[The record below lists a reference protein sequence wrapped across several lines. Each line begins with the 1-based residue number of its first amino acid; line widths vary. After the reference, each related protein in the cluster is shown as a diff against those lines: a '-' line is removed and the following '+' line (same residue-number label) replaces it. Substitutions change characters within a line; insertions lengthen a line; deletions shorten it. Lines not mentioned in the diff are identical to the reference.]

1 MKNQLLVLAAIAIA
15 GPAVADV
22 TADLSPKILQ
32 LGGLPSTF
40 AGTVVDR
47 DRSVASI
54 TWSDD
59 FSFEMAA
66 SGTFKGALTPNFVSP
81 DNTFRFA
88 MGDYVSGTF
97 GSIDPR
103 TPLTLTL
110 GATTFMD
117 TDPDPLKFA
126 FSGLGKG
133 IYTLHV
139 DGVTG
144 GLGGSSYTG
153 SAHAIYAP
161 VPEPSTY
168 ALLALGLGAVG
179 LMRRSRMRR
188 DEA

>member
-1 MKNQLLVLAAIAIA
+1 MKNPFLVLATIAFA
-15 GPAVADV
+15 GPAIANV
-22 TADLSPKILQ
+22 TADLSPKTLQ

-47 DRSVASI
+47 DRTVAAVS
-54 TWSDD
+54 WSDD

-66 SGTFKGALTPNFVSP
+66 SGTFKGVLSPNFVSP

-88 MGDYVSGTF
+88 MGDYVSGSF

-110 GATTFMD
+110 GASTFMD
-117 TDPDPLKFA
+117 SDPDPLKFA

-133 IYTLHV
+133 IYSLHV

-179 LMRRSRMRR
+179 LMRRNRMRR
-188 DEA
+188 EE